1 MGVDENLARCGLRV
15 SFGWSSREEDINTI
29 LASLRRLLA
38 RRAAM
43 AA

>member
-1 MGVDENLARCGLRV
+1 MGVDEALARGGLRV
-15 SFGWSSREEDINTI
+15 SFGWSSNDEDVDAAI
-29 LASLRRLLA
+29 ASLRRLMA